1 MKTGN
6 VTPGTGMGIVMPCGA
21 VGGRLARR
29 VEAEGLERVKV
40 RIEEMMAEVVFSRS
54 YSAEEVVVEGC
65 MVAAWGLILGRVG
78 AVVVVR
84 AVVVAMLAVSDG
96 TWGVVGVG
104 VGLVMGSV
112 GVDGCGMPV
121 SAVQISAIGGCSSNQ
136 GTVKRGLSQR
146 LWVLGSS

>member
-1 MKTGN
+1 
-6 VTPGTGMGIVMPCGA
+6 
-21 VGGRLARR
+21 
-29 VEAEGLERVKV
+29 
-40 RIEEMMAEVVFSRS
+40 
-54 YSAEEVVVEGC
+54 
-65 MVAAWGLILGRVG
+65 MVAACGLILGRVG

>member
-1 MKTGN
+1 MKIGD

-112 GVDGCGMPV
+112 GVEGCGMPV

-146 LWVLGSS
+146 LCVLGSS

>member
-1 MKTGN
+1 
-6 VTPGTGMGIVMPCGA
+6 MGIVMPCGA

-65 MVAAWGLILGRVG
+65 MVAACGLILGRVG